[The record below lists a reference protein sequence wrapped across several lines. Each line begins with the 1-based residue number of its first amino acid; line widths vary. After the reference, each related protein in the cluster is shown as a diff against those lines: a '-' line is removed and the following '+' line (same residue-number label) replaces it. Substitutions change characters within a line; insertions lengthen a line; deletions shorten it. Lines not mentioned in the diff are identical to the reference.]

1 MRQNYKRLLAALVL
15 MSATQTSSVVQA
27 EGIRLVGPS
36 GEVQSSPSYAED
48 IERALPAPPA
58 NTQPSRFFGPTGEN
72 QTLWSIA
79 SELRPSRGVTVQ
91 QTLLAIY
98 RINPQAFENQ
108 NIHELIPGSR
118 LRVPSLE
125 QVQSATTAQAV
136 AIMKAHE
143 AKLKQPKPTNRATPA
158 QRVTE
163 QPKPQIKVEPK
174 PAAKPETVAATEPKP
189 TPKTIPVIP
198 APPVTTSPQGEKQVS
213 ALKDKLQGSQSELES
228 LEAKNHRLRLMLSE
242 VQSEVETLKSE
253 LNDEERIRSEVE
265 KLLAEERQRLAEQQ
279 RMQPSTMDKILS
291 NGWLVGLAALIPGAL
306 IALLVVML
314 LGRRS
319 KAKEEDA
326 AAQEQKNVDP
336 LAAPI
341 GLAAADELDEELTLD
356 DELFADEDINTQSL
370 QEEKSDLEED
380 VFANLDD
387 EELDFN
393 LEGDDDPFAD
403 IGDDGDL
410 DVGLD
415 EFESSN
421 NGIQVNG
428 EEKALGLEEMERAL
442 DEVAPELEVLDDDE
456 SGFDL
461 SDDANEKSDSLSD
474 DAFAELLAADEP
486 SEELPSDTVDQDM
499 LDDLF
504 AELGNDD
511 FDLDTDEPELKQP
524 VSDDDFSVGEASDDD
539 IDKLLAQYEQPA
551 SESEVREADANEGPV
566 LDENSTE
573 LLDELIDFDED
584 DTDEFDPLNELEAI
598 SGFEGDD
605 SIEEL
610 DADSTDLL
618 DELIDDVTSELDEE
632 TEADLDP
639 FDDLIRE
646 DESPEQNKSEEEELL
661 KSLGFGE
668 SDADEKPSPVVE
680 SEQTHEDQDIESGL
694 DIDALLSESQ
704 PDTQQAVEDQPLTE
718 PEATSEPFSSDEFLG
733 DLEDLSPEN
742 DPLMSELDDLFESD
756 SEELLPTEQEK
767 ADFSAELDALF
778 DSEDDLPQ
786 QVEKTQAEIEEA
798 SSLQQEATD
807 TDSTQEPS
815 VESDAEVQP
824 HVEQEE
830 DIPAFTPT
838 PNTIENEF
846 GVPQEEDW
854 LLDEPELEPET
865 ESTND
870 SEEEFNF
877 DELDLPEFSEEDALA
892 SMAGEPALETS
903 ESVESEQV
911 EAGLPTES
919 EDEFNFD
926 ELDLPEFS
934 EEDALASMADEP
946 ELETSESVKP
956 EQVEAD
962 LSAESEE
969 EFNFDELD
977 LPEFSEEDAL
987 VSMAGEPALETSESV
1002 KPEQVEADLPT
1013 ESEEEFNFDEL
1024 DLPEFSEEDA
1034 LASMAGGPALETS
1047 ESVEPEQVEADLPTE
1062 SEDEFNFDELDL
1074 PEFSEED
1081 ALASMTDEPEL
1092 ETSESVEPEQVEADL
1107 PTESEDEFNFD
1118 ELDLPEF
1125 SEEDALASM
1134 ADEPELETSESVEPE
1149 QVEADL
1155 PAESEDEFNFDELDL
1170 PEFSE
1175 EDALASM
1182 VDEPEL
1188 ETSESIELEQVEADL
1203 PTESEEEFNFD
1214 ELDLPE
1220 FSEED
1225 ALASMEEEPEL
1236 PSSETADIEP
1246 ISGED
1251 EELSFDDQDL
1261 PEFNEED
1268 VLASMNEG
1276 ASGSPKVEAE
1286 TSRPAIQ
1293 ADNDHDA
1300 LFEVFAQQ
1308 NGFDTD
1314 PEVQPTA
1321 TEGEPLS
1328 NLDDESSMA
1337 NLLAED
1343 ANSEVFEGKLDS
1355 DTIASAGM
1363 DFETMLDVGDDW
1375 DGFKPA
1381 ADNVSSTEEVPE
1393 DQRDVWNSSD
1403 ALSQPE
1409 IAQEN
1414 WAEQSDLDDFDPKK
1428 NQFMTIDEL
1437 MAQVDREGG
1446 EFEEEDL
1453 KLDVGLNEFPDVIGE
1468 IGDIDVDSN
1477 AEAAGKLDLA
1487 KIYLEMN
1494 DSQGAIK
1501 LLEEAIVYG
1510 EDDIRREAKS
1520 LIDAINGR

>member
-174 PAAKPETVAATEPKP
+174 PATKPETVAVAATEPKP

-228 LEAKNHRLRLMLSE
+228 LEEKNHRLRLMLSE

-319 KAKEEDA
+319 KGKEEEV
-326 AAQEQKNVDP
+326 AAQEQQNVDP
-336 LAAPI
+336 LVAPI

-461 SDDANEKSDSLSD
+461 SDDTNEKSDSLSD

-668 SDADEKPSPVVE
+668 PDADEKPSSVVE

-704 PDTQQAVEDQPLTE
+704 PDTQQAAKEQPLTE
-718 PEATSEPFSSDEFLG
+718 PEAASEPFSSDEFLG

-786 QVEKTQAEIEEA
+786 QVEKTQTEIEEA

-824 HVEQEE
+824 HVEREE

-870 SEEEFNF
+870 SEDEFNFDELDLPEFSEEDALASMAGEPALETSESVEPEQVEADLPTESEEEFNF

-903 ESVESEQV
+903 ESVEPEQV
-911 EAGLPTES
+911 EADLPAES
-919 EDEFNFD
+919 EEEFNFD

-934 EEDALASMADEP
+934 EEDALASMAGEP
-946 ELETSESVKP
+946 TLETSESVKP

-1002 KPEQVEADLPT
+1002 KPEQVEADLSA
-1013 ESEEEFNFDEL
+1013 ESEE
-1024 DLPEFSEEDA
+1024 
-1034 LASMAGGPALETS
+1034 
-1047 ESVEPEQVEADLPTE
+1047 
-1062 SEDEFNFDELDL
+1062 
-1074 PEFSEED
+1074 
-1081 ALASMTDEPEL
+1081 
-1092 ETSESVEPEQVEADL
+1092 
-1107 PTESEDEFNFD
+1107 EFNFD

-1134 ADEPELETSESVEPE
+1134 ADEPELETSESVKP
-1149 QVEADL
+1149 
-1155 PAESEDEFNFDELDL
+1155 
-1170 PEFSE
+1170 
-1175 EDALASM
+1175 
-1182 VDEPEL
+1182 
-1188 ETSESIELEQVEADL
+1188 EQVEADL

-1276 ASGSPKVEAE
+1276 ASESPKVEAE

-1321 TEGEPLS
+1321 TEGDPLS

-1468 IGDIDVDSN
+1468 IGDIDVDNN

>member
-174 PAAKPETVAATEPKP
+174 PATKPETVAAKEPKP

-228 LEAKNHRLRLMLSE
+228 LEEKNHRLRLMLSE

-319 KAKEEDA
+319 KAKEEEA
-326 AAQEQKNVDP
+326 AAQEQQNVDP

-356 DELFADEDINTQSL
+356 DELFADEDINAQSL

-618 DELIDDVTSELDEE
+618 DELIDDVPSELDEE

-668 SDADEKPSPVVE
+668 PDADEKPSPVVG

-718 PEATSEPFSSDEFLG
+718 PEAASEPFSSDEFLG

-786 QVEKTQAEIEEA
+786 QVEKTQTEIEEA

-892 SMAGEPALETS
+892 SMA
-903 ESVESEQV
+903 
-911 EAGLPTES
+911 
-919 EDEFNFD
+919 
-926 ELDLPEFS
+926 
-934 EEDALASMADEP
+934 DEP
-946 ELETSESVKP
+946 E
-956 EQVEAD
+956 
-962 LSAESEE
+962 
-969 EFNFDELD
+969 
-977 LPEFSEEDAL
+977 
-987 VSMAGEPALETSESV
+987 LETSESV

-1013 ESEEEFNFDEL
+1013 ESEE
-1024 DLPEFSEEDA
+1024 
-1034 LASMAGGPALETS
+1034 
-1047 ESVEPEQVEADLPTE
+1047 
-1062 SEDEFNFDELDL
+1062 EFNFDELDL

-1134 ADEPELETSESVEPE
+1134 ADEPELKTSESVEPE

-1276 ASGSPKVEAE
+1276 ASESPKVEAE

-1468 IGDIDVDSN
+1468 IGDIDVDNN

>member
-125 QVQSATTAQAV
+125 QVQSATTEQAV

-174 PAAKPETVAATEPKP
+174 TVAPKPETTVAAEPKP
-189 TPKTIPVIP
+189 VQKTIPVIP
-198 APPVTTSPQGEKQVS
+198 APAVNTSPQGEKQVS

-228 LEAKNHRLRLMLSE
+228 LEEKNHRLRLMLSE
-242 VQSEVETLKSE
+242 VQSEVETLKNE

-279 RMQPSTMDKILS
+279 RMQPSTIDKILS

-306 IALLVVML
+306 LALLVVML

-319 KAKEEDA
+319 KNKEEEP
-326 AAQEQKNVDP
+326 AAQSPQETDP

-341 GLAAADELDEELTLD
+341 GLAATDELDEELTLD
-356 DELFADEDINTQSL
+356 DELFADEDINTQAT
-370 QEEKSDLEED
+370 QEEKPDLEED

-393 LEGDDDPFAD
+393 LEGDDDPFAG

-456 SGFDL
+456 AGFDL
-461 SDDANEKSDSLSD
+461 SDDTNEKADSLSD

-524 VSDDDFSVGEASDDD
+524 VSDDDFSAGEASDDD
-539 IDKLLAQYEQPA
+539 IDKLLAQYEQPVTESTEVEGDA
-551 SESEVREADANEGPV
+551 SEDAV
-566 LDENSTE
+566 LDENSTD

-584 DTDEFDPLNELEAI
+584 ETDDEFDPLNELEAL

-632 TEADLDP
+632 TETETELDP

-646 DESPEQNKSEEEELL
+646 DESPAQNKSEEEELL
-661 KSLGFGE
+661 ASLGFGE
-668 SDADEKPSPVVE
+668 PDGDEKPSSIAE
-680 SEQTHEDQDIESGL
+680 SEPAHEESEIESGL
-694 DIDALLSESQ
+694 DIDALLSDSQ
-704 PDTQQAVEDQPLTE
+704 PDPQQTAPEQPLTE
-718 PEATSEPFSSDEFLG
+718 PETASEPFSSDEFLG

-756 SEELLPTEQEK
+756 SEELQPTEQEK

-778 DSEDDLPQ
+778 DTEDDLAQQ
-786 QVEKTQAEIEEA
+786 QVEEPQAEIEE
-798 SSLQQEATD
+798 SSPQ
-807 TDSTQEPS
+807 
-815 VESDAEVQP
+815 
-824 HVEQEE
+824 QEE
-830 DIPAFTPT
+830 DANSKSTQDASVEPDAKVPPQAETEEDAPAFTPT
-838 PNTIENEF
+838 PNTVENEF

-854 LLDEPELEPET
+854 LLDEPELESETQPEQEQNSGNKSEP
-865 ESTND
+865 ESSELASETDSATNA
-870 SEEEFNF
+870 EEELNF

-892 SMAGEPALETS
+892 SMADEPAFDDPESIEPESS
-903 ESVESEQV
+903 EVESATEV
-911 EAGLPTES
+911 EE
-919 EDEFNFD
+919 EFNFD

-946 ELETSESVKP
+946 
-956 EQVEAD
+956 A
-962 LSAESEE
+962 
-969 EFNFDELD
+969 F
-977 LPEFSEEDAL
+977 
-987 VSMAGEPALETSESV
+987 GEP
-1002 KPEQVEADLPT
+1002 
-1013 ESEEEFNFDEL
+1013 
-1024 DLPEFSEEDA
+1024 
-1034 LASMAGGPALETS
+1034 
-1047 ESVEPEQVEADLPTE
+1047 ESVEPERSEAESATE
-1062 SEDEFNFDELDL
+1062 AEEEFDFDEL
-1074 PEFSEED
+1074 E
-1081 ALASMTDEPEL
+1081 
-1092 ETSESVEPEQVEADL
+1092 
-1107 PTESEDEFNFD
+1107 
-1118 ELDLPEF
+1118 
-1125 SEEDALASM
+1125 
-1134 ADEPELETSESVEPE
+1134 
-1149 QVEADL
+1149 
-1155 PAESEDEFNFDELDL
+1155 
-1170 PEFSE
+1170 
-1175 EDALASM
+1175 
-1182 VDEPEL
+1182 
-1188 ETSESIELEQVEADL
+1188 
-1203 PTESEEEFNFD
+1203 
-1214 ELDLPE
+1214 LPE

-1268 VLASMNEG
+1268 VLASMNES
-1276 ASGSPKVEAE
+1276 APETPNVEAE
-1286 TSRPAIQ
+1286 TSRPTLQ

-1308 NGFDTD
+1308 NGFDTE

-1328 NLDDESSMA
+1328 DLDDESSMA

-1343 ANSEVFEGKLDS
+1343 ASSEVFEGQLDS

-1381 ADNVSSTEEVPE
+1381 ADSVSSADEVPE

-1437 MAQVDREGG
+1437 MAQVDKEGG

-1468 IGDIDVDSN
+1468 IGDVDVDSN

>member
-125 QVQSATTAQAV
+125 QVQSATTEQAV

-174 PAAKPETVAATEPKP
+174 PVAPKPETTVAAEPKP
-189 TPKTIPVIP
+189 VQKTIPVIP
-198 APPVTTSPQGEKQVS
+198 APPVNTSPQGEKQVS

-228 LEAKNHRLRLMLSE
+228 LEEKNHRLRLMLSE
-242 VQSEVETLKSE
+242 VQSEVETLKNE

-279 RMQPSTMDKILS
+279 RMQPSTIDKILS

-306 IALLVVML
+306 LALLVVML

-319 KAKEEDA
+319 KDKEEEP
-326 AAQEQKNVDP
+326 AAQSPQETDP

-341 GLAAADELDEELTLD
+341 GLAATDELDEELTLD
-356 DELFADEDINTQSL
+356 DELFADEDINTQAT
-370 QEEKSDLEED
+370 QEEKPDLEED

-393 LEGDDDPFAD
+393 LEGDDDPFAG

-456 SGFDL
+456 AGFDL
-461 SDDANEKSDSLSD
+461 SDDTNEEADSLSD

-511 FDLDTDEPELKQP
+511 FDLDTDKPELKQP
-524 VSDDDFSVGEASDDD
+524 VSDDDFSAGEASDDD
-539 IDKLLAQYEQPA
+539 IDKLLAQYEQPVTESTEVEGDV
-551 SESEVREADANEGPV
+551 SEDAV
-566 LDENSTE
+566 LDENSTD

-584 DTDEFDPLNELEAI
+584 ETDDEFDPLNELEAL

-632 TEADLDP
+632 TGTETELDP

-646 DESPEQNKSEEEELL
+646 DESPAQNKSQEEELL
-661 KSLGFGE
+661 ASLGFGE
-668 SDADEKPSPVVE
+668 PDGDEKPSSIAE
-680 SEQTHEDQDIESGL
+680 SEPAHEEPEIESGL
-694 DIDALLSESQ
+694 DIDALLSDSQ
-704 PDTQQAVEDQPLTE
+704 PDPQQTAPEQPLTE
-718 PEATSEPFSSDEFLG
+718 PETDSEPFSSDEFLG

-756 SEELLPTEQEK
+756 SEELQPTEQEN

-778 DSEDDLPQ
+778 DTEDDLAQQ
-786 QVEKTQAEIEEA
+786 QVEEPQAEIEE
-798 SSLQQEATD
+798 SSPQ
-807 TDSTQEPS
+807 
-815 VESDAEVQP
+815 
-824 HVEQEE
+824 QEE
-830 DIPAFTPT
+830 DANSKSTQDASVEPDAKVPPQVETEEDAPAFTPT
-838 PNTIENEF
+838 PNTVENEF

-854 LLDEPELEPET
+854 LLDEPELESETQPEQEQNSGNKSEPESSELASET
-865 ESTND
+865 ESATNA
-870 SEEEFNF
+870 EEEFDFDELDLPEFSEEDALASMADEPAFDDSESIEPERSEVESATEAEEELNF

-892 SMAGEPALETS
+892 SMADEPAFDDPESIEPESS
-903 ESVESEQV
+903 EVESATEV
-911 EAGLPTES
+911 EE
-919 EDEFNFD
+919 EFNFD

-946 ELETSESVKP
+946 AFGEPESVEP
-956 EQVEAD
+956 ERSE
-962 LSAESEE
+962 AESATEAEE
-969 EFNFDELD
+969 EFDFDEL
-977 LPEFSEEDAL
+977 E
-987 VSMAGEPALETSESV
+987 
-1002 KPEQVEADLPT
+1002 
-1013 ESEEEFNFDEL
+1013 
-1024 DLPEFSEEDA
+1024 LPEFSEEDA
-1034 LASMAGGPALETS
+1034 LASMAGEPTFDDP
-1047 ESVEPEQVEADLPTE
+1047 ESIEPERSEADSATE
-1062 SEDEFNFDELDL
+1062 AEEEFDFDELEL
-1074 PEFSEED
+1074 PEFG
-1081 ALASMTDEPEL
+1081 
-1092 ETSESVEPEQVEADL
+1092 
-1107 PTESEDEFNFD
+1107 
-1118 ELDLPEF
+1118 
-1125 SEEDALASM
+1125 EEDALASM
-1134 ADEPELETSESVEPE
+1134 ADESALDEPE
-1149 QVEADL
+1149 SIE
-1155 PAESEDEFNFDELDL
+1155 PERSEAESATEAEEEFDFDEL
-1170 PEFSE
+1170 E
-1175 EDALASM
+1175 
-1182 VDEPEL
+1182 
-1188 ETSESIELEQVEADL
+1188 
-1203 PTESEEEFNFD
+1203 
-1214 ELDLPE
+1214 LPE

-1261 PEFNEED
+1261 PKFNEED
-1268 VLASMNEG
+1268 VLASMNES
-1276 ASGSPKVEAE
+1276 APETPNVEAE
-1286 TSRPAIQ
+1286 TSRPTLQ

-1308 NGFDTD
+1308 NGFDTE

-1328 NLDDESSMA
+1328 DLDDESSMA

-1343 ANSEVFEGKLDS
+1343 ASSEVFEGQLDS

-1381 ADNVSSTEEVPE
+1381 ADSVSSADEVPE

-1437 MAQVDREGG
+1437 MAQVDKEGG

-1468 IGDIDVDSN
+1468 IGDVDVDSN

>member
-174 PAAKPETVAATEPKP
+174 PATKPETVAAKEPKP

-228 LEAKNHRLRLMLSE
+228 LEEKNHRLRLMLSE

-319 KAKEEDA
+319 KAKEEEA
-326 AAQEQKNVDP
+326 AAQEQQNVDP

-341 GLAAADELDEELTLD
+341 GLAVADELDEELTLD

-718 PEATSEPFSSDEFLG
+718 PEAASEPFSSDEFLG

-946 ELETSESVKP
+946 ELETSESV
-956 EQVEAD
+956 
-962 LSAESEE
+962 
-969 EFNFDELD
+969 
-977 LPEFSEEDAL
+977 
-987 VSMAGEPALETSESV
+987 
-1002 KPEQVEADLPT
+1002 
-1013 ESEEEFNFDEL
+1013 
-1024 DLPEFSEEDA
+1024 
-1034 LASMAGGPALETS
+1034 
-1047 ESVEPEQVEADLPTE
+1047 
-1062 SEDEFNFDELDL
+1062 
-1074 PEFSEED
+1074 
-1081 ALASMTDEPEL
+1081 
-1092 ETSESVEPEQVEADL
+1092 
-1107 PTESEDEFNFD
+1107 
-1118 ELDLPEF
+1118 
-1125 SEEDALASM
+1125 
-1134 ADEPELETSESVEPE
+1134 EPE

-1155 PAESEDEFNFDELDL
+1155 PA
-1170 PEFSE
+1170 
-1175 EDALASM
+1175 
-1182 VDEPEL
+1182 
-1188 ETSESIELEQVEADL
+1188 
-1203 PTESEEEFNFD
+1203 ESEEEFNFD

-1276 ASGSPKVEAE
+1276 APESPKVEAE

-1468 IGDIDVDSN
+1468 IGDIDVDNN